1 MWSTATDNGAEGDI
15 SAILLSGL
23 SNVYTDYITTFEEYQ
38 QQRYEGAS
46 TIYGP
51 HTQRAHQQQYA
62 SLFDSLLKVNNEH
75 RADCRKIAES
85 MVYSTGQNSSVLT

>member
-62 SLFDSLLKVNNEH
+62 SLFDSLLKVNIGLIVA
-75 RADCRKIAES
+75 RLRKAWSI
-85 MVYSTGQNSSVLT
+85 YSTGQNSSVLT

>member
-1 MWSTATDNGAEGDI
+1 MVNELIKSQLRRLRNAMWSTVTNNGAQGDI

-62 SLFDSLLKVNNEH
+62 NLFDSLLKVNVNVKH
-75 RADCRKIAES
+75 
-85 MVYSTGQNSSVLT
+85 